1 LFSTILYL
9 ISKLSHLVIPL
20 PIKMIINANEPQYSI
35 ADPYPWYKWV
45 QQEKPIFRTPDGM
58 WMITGYEDAM
68 LLLSD
73 PRCSHWGQD
82 SQIFQY
88 LSPVEKAI
96 AQTLHALAPGS
107 TPAFRKQIM
116 HQLAARTLQV
126 DEDDMKQQA
135 DEILAGLRSSSR
147 IEFMNDYAHPFT
159 FGTICRVM
167 GVPQEE
173 VSAFSK
179 TVGGLKG
186 GYLSFVDEKSWSNGE
201 DEAKKV
207 FIDTLRR
214 LIGLKRKKPGK
225 DLCSAIL
232 SVVPDGDGDDSF
244 IISLMVLL
252 FYAGHQNMMNFMGN
266 ALVALQ
272 DRVEDQA
279 TLRESL
285 SAAITG
291 VDELIRYDSPL
302 QSVILITQ
310 ESINL
315 HGTTIPAGSQ
325 LLISIGAAN
334 RDPAKFENPD
344 QLILGRRP
352 NHLGFGA
359 GAFRCI
365 GARLAQI
372 QGGIGMH
379 RFFAHLSAYT
389 IAENI
394 SWSHFS
400 VQRGP
405 SSILLD
411 INWNHEK

>member
-1 LFSTILYL
+1 
-9 ISKLSHLVIPL
+9 
-20 PIKMIINANEPQYSI
+20 MIINADEPRYSI

-45 QQEKPIFRTPDGM
+45 QQEKPVFRTSEGM

-68 LLLSD
+68 MLLSD

-82 SQIFQY
+82 SRTFQY

-96 AQTLHALAPGS
+96 AQTLHALAPGN

-126 DEDDMKQQA
+126 DEDDMKRQA
-135 DEILAGLRSSSR
+135 DEIFDALRFSSR
-147 IEFMNDYAHPFT
+147 MEFMSDYAHPFT

-167 GVPQEE
+167 GMPQEE
-173 VSAFSK
+173 VDAFSQI
-179 TVGGLKG
+179 VSRLQG
-186 GYLSFVDEKSWSNGE
+186 GYLSFIDEKSWINGG
-201 DEAKKV
+201 DEQKKT

-214 LIGLKRKKPGK
+214 LIGLKRQTPGK

-232 SVVPDGDGDDSF
+232 TVVPADDRNDSY

-272 DRVEDQA
+272 DRTEDQSM
-279 TLRESL
+279 LRESL
-285 SAAITG
+285 PFAINS

-302 QSVILITQ
+302 QSVLLITQ
-310 ESINL
+310 EPIHL

-334 RDPAKFENPD
+334 RDPAKFDNPD
-344 QLILGRRP
+344 QLILTRRP

-372 QGGIGMH
+372 QGGIGLH
-379 RFFAHLSAYT
+379 RFFAHVRTYAPV
-389 IAENI
+389 ADHI

>member
-1 LFSTILYL
+1 MTT
-9 ISKLSHLVIPL
+9 
-20 PIKMIINANEPQYSI
+20 NADEPRYSV

-45 QQEKPIFRTPDGM
+45 QQKKPIYRTPEGM

-68 LLLSD
+68 MLLSD

-82 SQIFQY
+82 SKTFQY

-96 AQTLHALAPGS
+96 AQTLHALAPGN

-116 HQLAARTLQV
+116 HQLAARTLQI
-126 DEDDMKQQA
+126 DEDDMKRQA
-135 DEILAGLRSSSR
+135 DEILDGLRSSSGM
-147 IEFMNDYAHPFT
+147 EFMNDYAHPFT
-159 FGTICRVM
+159 FGTICSVM

-173 VSAFSK
+173 VGAFSK
-179 TVGGLKG
+179 IVGRLQG
-186 GYLSFVDEKSWSNGE
+186 GYLSFIDEKSWSNGE
-201 DEAKKV
+201 DEQKKI

-214 LIGLKRKKPGK
+214 LIGLKRQTPGK

-232 SVVPDGDGDDSF
+232 AVVPADEQDDSYL
-244 IISLMVLL
+244 ISLMVLL

-272 DRVEDQA
+272 DRVEDQSM
-279 TLRESL
+279 LRESL
-285 SAAITG
+285 PFAITS

-302 QSVILITQ
+302 QSVLLITQ

-315 HGTTIPAGSQ
+315 HGTIIPAGSQ
-325 LLISIGAAN
+325 LLVSIGAAN
-334 RDPAKFENPD
+334 RDAAKFDDPD
-344 QLILGRRP
+344 QLILARRP

-372 QGGIGMH
+372 QGGIGLH
-379 RFFAHLSAYT
+379 RFFAHVNSYAPV
-389 IAENI
+389 ADPI

-411 INWNHEK
+411 INWNHER

>member
-1 LFSTILYL
+1 
-9 ISKLSHLVIPL
+9 
-20 PIKMIINANEPQYSI
+20 MIIDASEPQYSI

-45 QQEKPIFRTPDGM
+45 QQEKPVFKTPQGM
-58 WMITGYEDAM
+58 WMITAYEDAM
-68 LLLSD
+68 MLLSD

-96 AQTLHALAPGS
+96 AQTLHALAPGH
-107 TPAFRKQIM
+107 TPTFRKQIM
-116 HQLAARTLQV
+116 HQLAARTLQI

-135 DEILAGLRSSSR
+135 DEILSGLRSSSR
-147 IEFMNDYAHPFT
+147 IEFMTDYAHPFT

-167 GVPQEE
+167 GVPKEE
-173 VSAFSK
+173 VSTFSK
-179 TVGGLKG
+179 IVGSLRG
-186 GYLSFVDEKSWSNGE
+186 GYLSFVNEKLWESGE
-201 DEAKKV
+201 DEARKI
-207 FIDTLRR
+207 FIDTLQR
-214 LIGLKRKKPGK
+214 LIGLKRQKPGK

-232 SVVPDGDGDDSF
+232 AVVPDDGSDDSF

-272 DRVEDQA
+272 GRTEDQSK
-279 TLRESL
+279 LRESL
-285 SAAITG
+285 PFAITS

-302 QSVILITQ
+302 QSVLLVTQ
-310 ESINL
+310 EAINL
-315 HGTTIPAGSQ
+315 HGISIPSGSQ

-334 RDPAKFENPD
+334 RDPAKFESPD
-344 QLILGRRP
+344 ELILGRRP

-372 QGGIGMH
+372 QGGIGLH
-379 RFFAHLSAYT
+379 RFFANLNSST
-389 IAENI
+389 IVDNI